1 MKDYIEERVL
11 ELAAYVIETQTTV
24 RGAAKH
30 FKISKSTVHKDLTE
44 RLTELNPSLAGEVK
58 HVLDNNKADLHIRG
72 GMATKRK
79 YKSKKGMS

>member
-11 ELAAYVIETQTTV
+11 ELAAYVLETQTTV

-44 RLTELNPSLAGEVK
+44 RLR
-58 HVLDNNKADLHIRG
+58 D
-72 GMATKRK
+72 RK
-79 YKSKKGMS
+79 SVV